1 MRKISFKEF
10 STIRNY
16 TATLGHKVS
25 THYYQKK
32 KKCQKTH
39 IAKLSN
45 LKVACSKKLRIKTKT
60 HWWIYLRLI
69 TRRKIMP
76 NSLLTS
82 IQGEKLSMQGL
93 TGLYFLRLCLAFPM
107 LIFSYFHCL
116 FFYLCANPRSLDY
129 NLGLEPEVL

>member
-32 KKCQKTH
+32 KCQKTH

-45 LKVACSKKLRIKTKT
+45 LKVACSKKIKNKNKNT
-60 HWWIYLRLI
+60 LMDLF
-69 TRRKIMP
+69 KI
-76 NSLLTS
+76 NHSKKNNA
-82 IQGEKLSMQGL
+82 E
-93 TGLYFLRLCLAFPM
+93 
-107 LIFSYFHCL
+107 FSPYKH
-116 FFYLCANPRSLDY
+116 PR
-129 NLGLEPEVL
+129 